1 MFHLVQTLRA
11 TRERAVAESRPLVWV
26 WDEHARES
34 HLETLVNGQ
43 VERLETRG
51 TVQASLAS
59 SVTFQI
65 TRAGQPVDCQCV
77 RFFPDGTSDPTTTL
91 TMKGQERVYT
101 VTIHEATGQA
111 CLAAGAVAC

>member
-11 TRERAVAESRPLVWV
+11 ARERAVAESRPLVWV
-26 WDEHARES
+26 WDEQTHES
-34 HLETLVNGQ
+34 HLETLVNGR
-43 VERLETRG
+43 VERLEKRG

-59 SVTFQI
+59 SVALQI

-77 RFFPDGTSDPTTTL
+77 QFFPDGTSDPTTTL